1 MTPIDEK
8 TIAELRQLRD
18 EWAAEKN
25 SQHKLFR
32 YMMFREVMMNASND
46 LLDDVE
52 EMQAEVKK
60 ADEAGFQVSAEL
72 EWSRAEI
79 ERLRA
84 LNEGLDALRE
94 YSDKVTARIEKL
106 EGAIREASNELVSY
120 RLSTNDRVT
129 AAHTILAKALEK

>member
-1 MTPIDEK
+1 MKTPPEK
-8 TIAELRQLRD
+8 LAKLRRLRD
-18 EWAAEKN
+18 EWAAERN
-25 SQHKLFR
+25 SFDKLAK
-32 YMMFREVMMNASND
+32 YMAFREAMMNASND

-84 LNEGLDALRE
+84 TVAQFEDS
-94 YSDKVTARIEKL
+94 YSDMNKALTTDAIRIEKL
-106 EGAIREASNELVSY
+106 EGAIRDACSALK
-120 RLSTNDRVT
+120 LGGDG
-129 AAHTILAKALEK
+129 AKWAVALERALEK